1 MESIVTKDNY
11 SPLNEMRLLSNNQL
25 HNESLST
32 LNGKDTEN
40 QAKLFLIAQ
49 ARNELQ
55 RIVKMTEYLDRLENK
70 FMNVVNKKL
79 VEQPTNLNL
88 IMTAMDITQQS
99 LKRSNELVNQIL
111 KDDTLQTLVLNTVN
125 IIPGVENSTAIDMD
139 SRESIRSVAANLIS
153 QLKSKEAEIVEV
165 DVVNADTSINNNV
178 EGNNVESDG
187 ITNEQ

>member
-25 HNESLST
+25 HNEALST

-79 VEQPTNLNL
+79 IEQPTNLNL

-165 DVVNADTSINNNV
+165 DVVNVDTSINNNV
-178 EGNNVESDG
+178 ESNNVESDG

>member
-1 MESIVTKDNY
+1 MEPIVTKDNY
-11 SPLNEMRLLSNNQL
+11 SPLNEMRLLSQNQI
-25 HNESLST
+25 HSEELSA

-55 RIVKMTEYLDRLENK
+55 RIVKMTEYLDRLEDK
-70 FMNVVNKKL
+70 FMNVVNKKM

-99 LKRSNELVNQIL
+99 LKRSNELINQIL
-111 KDDTLQTLVLNTVN
+111 KDNTLQTLVLNTVN

-165 DVVNADTSINNNV
+165 DVVDTSIPIDD
-178 EGNNVESDG
+178 NVESEVTSD
-187 ITNEQ
+187 EQ